1 QAVETAWQQL
11 SGQITPLSGARSELQ
26 ESLQLVVKRVSTE
39 RDRVSR
45 LEELLSELNGQLKD
59 SRLED
64 VQQLENKRIDLDSRI
79 GVKRERIGSL
89 RASLEHIQKEI
100 VQKTAERSKAEVK
113 DELAAKARARSD
125 LVQSVRRA
133 LEEIL
138 AIRSEDMRNRLDAEL
153 KSVFGQIT

>member
-1 QAVETAWQQL
+1 
-11 SGQITPLSGARSELQ
+11 
-26 ESLQLVVKRVSTE
+26 
-39 RDRVSR
+39 VSR

-89 RASLEHIQKEI
+89 RASLEHIQKKI
-100 VQKTAERSKAEVK
+100 VQKTAERSKAEGK

-153 KSVFGQIT
+153 KSVFGQITIKRYIPRLSEGFELTLYQDINGVELAVPKSTGENQ